1 MPNEMRIFIGIPAK
15 TAVLLLWIT
24 LLALSATYA
33 IASSQSGD
41 GKYDTDGDGL
51 IEIEFLEQLDAI
63 RYDLDGDGMADDD
76 SGVEAYDSAFP
87 GMVCNNCNGYE
98 LARPLD
104 LNHADSYASG
114 AINSEWMAGAGWQP
128 IGESRRPFA
137 ATFNG
142 NRHPISNLFITPGA
156 RAESP
161 SVEGLGLI
169 GTVGVSGVIRETGL
183 LNVNVSG
190 GDFVGPLAGANQG
203 MVSRSYAT
211 GSVSG
216 YGSVGGLVGINASG
230 AIISS
235 YATVSVSGAKYIG
248 GLAGNNSGTVIASYA
263 AGSVTG
269 DGRFGKL
276 AGYQVGGLAGNN
288 TGSVIA
294 SYSTGAVR
302 GQHYVGGLVGLNH
315 DGSITGS
322 YSAGEVTGSQYIGGL
337 AGANSGIVGL
347 SYAAGKVSSDG
358 SIDSPLEHIGGLV
371 GSNAGTINSG
381 LWDTA
386 SSGQGVGIGI
396 EIGDG
401 LSSGI
406 FGKTTAELQSPAGY
420 TGPYQGWDVLLSSEG
435 TEFSPDYSLNDFWD
449 FGTRS
454 EYPALKVDFDGDGT
468 ATWQEFGI
476 QRGDAP
482 DPTPASL
489 VDNCVEVMTTA
500 FISGVWNIDCASSSR
515 PGSYGR
521 FYTFTLDEP
530 ANVSISLESETTDTY
545 LSLLQGQGRT
555 GMELESYSSLRRNS
569 RLNHRLG
576 AGIYTVEAT
585 TNLAR
590 QTGSFTLTI
599 SGLPTPPPSPTPAP
613 TVTATPPPTPTV
625 GPTSTPALVPTPAPT
640 AVPTPAPTAVPT
652 PPPVPLTTPT
662 LVPTSTTA
670 PVEPTGVPGPTEI
683 AEQEPTPDPESGGA
697 CSFRNG
703 ETRPGAAAISMF
715 LFVAPLAMI
724 GGLKF
729 RARRR

>member
-1 MPNEMRIFIGIPAK
+1 M
-15 TAVLLLWIT
+15 
-24 LLALSATYA
+24 
-33 IASSQSGD
+33 
-41 GKYDTDGDGL
+41 
-51 IEIEFLEQLDAI
+51 
-63 RYDLDGDGMADDD
+63 
-76 SGVEAYDSAFP
+76 
-87 GMVCNNCNGYE
+87 
-98 LARPLD
+98 
-104 LNHADSYASG
+104 
-114 AINSEWMAGAGWQP
+114 
-128 IGESRRPFA
+128 
-137 ATFNG
+137 
-142 NRHPISNLFITPGA
+142 
-156 RAESP
+156 
-161 SVEGLGLI
+161 
-169 GTVGVSGVIRETGL
+169 
-183 LNVNVSG
+183 
-190 GDFVGPLAGANQG
+190 
-203 MVSRSYAT
+203 
-211 GSVSG
+211 
-216 YGSVGGLVGINASG
+216 
-230 AIISS
+230 
-235 YATVSVSGAKYIG
+235 
-248 GLAGNNSGTVIASYA
+248 
-263 AGSVTG
+263 
-269 DGRFGKL
+269 
-276 AGYQVGGLAGNN
+276 
-288 TGSVIA
+288 
-294 SYSTGAVR
+294 
-302 GQHYVGGLVGLNH
+302 GGLVGLNH

-322 YSAGEVTGSQYIGGL
+322 YSDSEVTGGQYIGGL

-347 SYAAGKVSSDG
+347 SYAVGKVSSDG
-358 SIDSPLEHIGGLV
+358 SIDRLQEHLGGLV

-420 TGPYQGWDVLLSSEG
+420 TGPYQGWDVLWSFEG

-482 DPTPASL
+482 DPTPASM

-500 FISGVWNIDCASSSR
+500 FISGVWSTDCASSSR

-530 ANVSISLESETTDTY
+530 SNVSIGLESETTATY
-545 LSLLQGQGRT
+545 LSLLHGPGRT
-555 GMELESYSSLRRNS
+555 GKELESHSSLSRNS

-590 QTGSFTLTI
+590 QTGSFMLTI
-599 SGLPTPPPSPTPAP
+599 SGLPTPSPSTTPAP

-625 GPTSTPALVPTPAPT
+625 GPTSTLSLVPTPAPT
-640 AVPTPAPTAVPT
+640 AVPAPPPTAVPT
-652 PPPVPLTTPT
+652 TTPT

-670 PVEPTGVPGPTEI
+670 PVEPTGVPGPSEI

-697 CSFRNG
+697 CSFRD
-703 ETRPGAAAISMF
+703 EDTLPGAAAISMF
-715 LFVAPLAMI
+715 LLVAPLAMI

-729 RARRR
+729 RARRRQTGNGVGD

>member
-1 MPNEMRIFIGIPAK
+1 MGAP
-15 TAVLLLWIT
+15 
-24 LLALSATYA
+24 
-33 IASSQSGD
+33 
-41 GKYDTDGDGL
+41 
-51 IEIEFLEQLDAI
+51 FL
-63 RYDLDGDGMADDD
+63 
-76 SGVEAYDSAFP
+76 
-87 GMVCNNCNGYE
+87 
-98 LARPLD
+98 
-104 LNHADSYASG
+104 
-114 AINSEWMAGAGWQP
+114 
-128 IGESRRPFA
+128 
-137 ATFNG
+137 
-142 NRHPISNLFITPGA
+142 
-156 RAESP
+156 
-161 SVEGLGLI
+161 
-169 GTVGVSGVIRETGL
+169 
-183 LNVNVSG
+183 
-190 GDFVGPLAGANQG
+190 
-203 MVSRSYAT
+203 
-211 GSVSG
+211 GSVS
-216 YGSVGGLVGINASG
+216 
-230 AIISS
+230 
-235 YATVSVSGAKYIG
+235 
-248 GLAGNNSGTVIASYA
+248 
-263 AGSVTG
+263 VTKPLSQKH
-269 DGRFGKL
+269 R
-276 AGYQVGGLAGNN
+276 
-288 TGSVIA
+288 
-294 SYSTGAVR
+294 STLWPL
-302 GQHYVGGLVGLNH
+302 Q
-315 DGSITGS
+315 
-322 YSAGEVTGSQYIGGL
+322 
-337 AGANSGIVGL
+337 GANLTPSLGGFGL
-347 SYAAGKVSSDG
+347 SYAVGKVSSDG

-420 TGPYQGWDVLLSSEG
+420 TGPYQGWDVLLSFEG

-476 QRGDAP
+476 HRGDAP
-482 DPTPASL
+482 DPTPASM

-515 PGSYGR
+515 PDSYGR

-640 AVPTPAPTAVPT
+640 AVPTPAPTL
-652 PPPVPLTTPT
+652 VPLTTPT

-670 PVEPTGVPGPTEI
+670 PVEPTGVP
-683 AEQEPTPDPESGGA
+683 
-697 CSFRNG
+697 
-703 ETRPGAAAISMF
+703 
-715 LFVAPLAMI
+715 
-724 GGLKF
+724 
-729 RARRR
+729 